1 MGLTNTQVFQL
12 NKLKEKRDDIL
23 NSLLD
28 IENTLK
34 IYFPEEFDMAIQF
47 YIPQIST
54 ALKENE
60 KWLSRGS
67 YSLQNTIDNIT
78 QKCKIDSSDQSVTR
92 YL

>member
-1 MGLTNTQVFQL
+1 VGLTNTQVFQL